1 MYRLFLA
8 EMQISQM
15 VVLNNSSMLVL
26 GDDRGNIAMFD
37 VQTAQCVV
45 RKQVCEGVGEERN
58 MRYSRF
64 LDCASIR
71 RDRS

>member
-15 VVLNNSSMLVL
+15 AVLNNQMLVL

-37 VQTAQCVV
+37 VQTAQCVA
-45 RKQVCEGVGEERN
+45 RKRVCEGVGEERN
-58 MRYSRF
+58 MQCSRF

>member
-15 VVLNNSSMLVL
+15 EVLNNQMLVL

-37 VQTAQCVV
+37 VQTAQCVA
-45 RKQVCEGVGEERN
+45 RKQVCEGVGKERN
-58 MRYSRF
+58 MRCSRF